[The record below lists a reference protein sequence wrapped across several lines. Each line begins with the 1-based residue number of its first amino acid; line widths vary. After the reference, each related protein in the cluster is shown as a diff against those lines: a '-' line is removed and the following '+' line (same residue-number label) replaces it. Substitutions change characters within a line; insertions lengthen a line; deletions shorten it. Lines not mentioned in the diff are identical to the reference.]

1 MAFRVA
7 INAINQY
14 YNRNKAGERGS
25 IMATATKKQ
34 TTTQVVDIQTAFKN
48 ARKLQ
53 EKEQLPLV
61 DKLYTCDVD
70 KSTGVVTVTITAN
83 LSDVV
88 RSSNGSNFVL
98 PLANV
103 KGVRGTGVIQAV
115 SDSGLICKLYA
126 DRVYLSTLEIEKEKK
141 TPTNSRTAKLE
152 ADMQALLQRNK
163 EAEERAERLE
173 AMMAELLANQKK

>member
-1 MAFRVA
+1 
-7 INAINQY
+7 
-14 YNRNKAGERGS
+14 
-25 IMATATKKQ
+25 MATATKKQ

-70 KSTGVVTVTITAN
+70 ESTGIVTVTITAS

-88 RSSNGSNFVL
+88 RSSKGSNLVL

-103 KGVRGTGVIQAV
+103 KGLRGTGVIQAV
-115 SDSGLICKLYA
+115 SDNGLVCKLYA
-126 DRVYLSTLEIEKEKK
+126 DRVYLSTPEIEKEKA
-141 TPTNSRTAKLE
+141 AKSTRKNDSE
-152 ADMQALLQRNK
+152 KALLKAN
-163 EAEERAERLE
+163 LE
-173 AMMAELLANQKK
+173 QMQQQNAMLMELLSKNGLLEK